1 MCDRA
6 MRHAAFPGKCGYKS
20 ETGGRLKERD
30 ATCRDFRGHLVV
42 AVQKKYGMVYVHI
55 LDDIG
60 CIYMII
66 YYDIP
71 YSYITYVYI
80 YIYTNTVNLFTKR
93 TPCIGCL
100 LKWSH
105 RAFRTALQELRELTN
120 AKVRDY
126 HKAYYRLRRDPKPLE
141 ATCSEDLMNMHE
153 RGSCTTKCIIRIY
166 IYICTYV
173 HM

>member
-1 MCDRA
+1 M
-6 MRHAAFPGKCGYKS
+6 
-20 ETGGRLKERD
+20 
-30 ATCRDFRGHLVV
+30 
-42 AVQKKYGMVYVHI
+42 
-55 LDDIG
+55 
-60 CIYMII
+60 IY
-66 YYDIP
+66 P
-71 YSYITYVYI
+71 YSYITYIYIYIIYI
-80 YIYTNTVNLFTKR
+80 YIYTNTVKLFTKR

-120 AKVRDY
+120 ATVRDY

-166 IYICTYV
+166 PEGLKTILCHPFGLKTKLCHYPPDHGLTTLTTLNLNLIKNLTQT
-173 HM
+173 

>member
-1 MCDRA
+1 M
-6 MRHAAFPGKCGYKS
+6 
-20 ETGGRLKERD
+20 
-30 ATCRDFRGHLVV
+30 
-42 AVQKKYGMVYVHI
+42 HI

-71 YSYITYVYI
+71 VFIYHIYIYYI

-120 AKVRDY
+120 ATVRDY

-166 IYICTYV
+166 IIYMYICNMYQFTDMFYIV
-173 HM
+173 SGQTCKDIGVDSPHTWSNLIILHRE